1 MFDAKPEHLGLI
13 PGNHMVEKDKW
24 LMQSVFWLSHAVE
37 HAYSALTHTHK

>member
-1 MFDAKPEHLGLI
+1 MFNAKPDHLSMT

-24 LMQSVFWLSHAVE
+24 LVQAVFRPSHAVK